1 MSTSLKKTL
10 YLNKKKLT
18 IKISP
23 EFHDKCPELKLGVL
37 LLEVKTQINYPDL
50 LKLIEEETNQIAQSL
65 VIENI
70 SQMPAISAAR
80 KGYKAVGKDPARYRL
95 SAEALLRRTV
105 QGKGLYQINNIV
117 DALNLVSI
125 KSGISI
131 GGYDYNKIE
140 GDISLGIGQATEPY
154 QGIGKGDLNIEFMP
168 ILRDQKS
175 AFGSPTSDSKRTM
188 VTEKTTQFL
197 MIFFS
202 FAGANGLAKS
212 MEHAEDL
219 LSRFANGVVLKKEI
233 IGD

>member
-1 MSTSLKKTL
+1 
-10 YLNKKKLT
+10 LN
-18 IKISP
+18 ISISK
-23 EFHDKCPELKLGVL
+23 EFQNKCPELKLGVL
-37 LLEVKTQINYPDL
+37 LFEVETHTAYSDL
-50 LKLIEEETNQIAQSL
+50 LKLIEEESNQIAQSL

-131 GGYDYNKIE
+131 GGYDHNKID
-140 GDISLGIGQATEPY
+140 GDISLGIGKAKEDY
-154 QGIGKGDLNIEFMP
+154 EGIGKGNLNIEFMP
-168 ILRDQKS
+168 ILSDQTS

-188 VTEKTTQFL
+188 VTENTDRFL

-202 FAGANGLAKS
+202 FAGSNGLDES
-212 MEHAEDL
+212 MLDAENL
-219 LSRFANGVVLKKEI
+219 LNRFANGVVLKKEI
-233 IGD
+233 I